1 MRPAAG
7 TEDVMDLFR
16 TFRIS
21 ASGMDAQALR
31 LRVVAENLANRD
43 TTATTPEGNP
53 YRRKT
58 VTFENK
64 LDRALGAETVRVKQV
79 GRDQSEFGTRF
90 EPGHPAADENG
101 YVKVPNVNSFIEMMD
116 MREAQRG
123 FSANLSVLEVT
134 RGMLTRAIELL
145 R

>member
-1 MRPAAG
+1 MM
-7 TEDVMDLFR
+7 ELFK
-16 TFRIS
+16 
-21 ASGMDAQALR
+21 ALR
-31 LRVVAENLANRD
+31 LSAAENLANRD
-43 TTATTPEGNP
+43 TTASTPEGEP

-58 VTFENK
+58 ITFESR
-64 LDRALGAETVRVKQV
+64 LDRALGVEEVRVKRI

-101 YVKVPNVNSFIEMMD
+101 YVKVPNVNSFIEVMD
-116 MREAQRG
+116 MREAQRSY
-123 FSANLSVLEVT
+123 SANLNVLEVT